1 MNFPRAVLSIL
12 RLHQAL
18 TTLHPLPPRPS
29 RFSLPLQLALAGA
42 LGIGSL
48 AIAQAETP
56 AASLAAPTVQLA
68 VAAPASPA
76 VALPPVARQLAAV
89 DPRWSSSFEAFAAAD
104 LKQAPQ
110 PGGVVFVGSSS
121 IRLWNDLETSFA
133 EQPVVIKRGFG
144 GSQLLDCVKL
154 VDRLVLPYKPRM
166 VVVYAG
172 ENDLSEGATPRD
184 VLERF
189 TAFVRAVKADLP
201 ESRIAF
207 VSIKPSPS
215 RAGMLAA
222 VRETNELIKAY
233 SVTEPSLDFI
243 DVFSSML
250 GADGQ
255 PRPELF
261 LGDRLHLN
269 AEGYALWQRIIA
281 LHLKG

>member
-1 MNFPRAVLSIL
+1 MLSIV
-12 RLHQAL
+12 RTHHSL
-18 TTLHPLPPRPS
+18 TALHPLPYRS
-29 RFSLPLQLALAGA
+29 LRFSLPLQLALAGG
-42 LGIGSL
+42 LWIGSL

-56 AASLAAPTVQLA
+56 PPSLAPATQQLA

-76 VALPPVARQLAAV
+76 TATPAVAQQLAAI

-133 EQPVVIKRGFG
+133 DQPVVIKRGFG

-154 VDRLVLPYKPRM
+154 VNRLVLPYKPRM

-172 ENDLSEGATPRD
+172 ENDLSEGATPND
-184 VLERF
+184 VLARF
-189 TAFVRAVKADLP
+189 TDFVRAVKAELP
-201 ESRIAF
+201 DSRIAF

-215 RAGMLAA
+215 RAGMLAS

-233 SVTEPSLDFI
+233 SVTEPQLDFI

-250 GADGQ
+250 GPDGQ

>member
-1 MNFPRAVLSIL
+1 MPALHDFFHRSLRSAPSLS
-12 RLHQAL
+12 
-18 TTLHPLPPRPS
+18 
-29 RFSLPLQLALAGA
+29 LALAGLLSA
-42 LGIGSL
+42 GVPAASW
-48 AIAQAETP
+48 AETP
-56 AASLAAPTVQLA
+56 VPTL
-68 VAAPASPA
+68 APASQVAVVAPAPA
-76 VALPPVARQLAAV
+76 VALAPPAAQFAAI

-104 LKQAPQ
+104 LKQAPL

-121 IRLWNDLETSFA
+121 IRLWNDLETSFSD
-133 EQPVVIKRGFG
+133 QPVVIKRGFG

-154 VDRLVLPYKPRM
+154 VNRLVLPYKPRM

-189 TAFVRAVKADLP
+189 TAFVRAVKAELP
-201 ESRIAF
+201 DSRIAF

-215 RAGMLAA
+215 RAGMLAS

-233 SVTEPSLDFI
+233 SVTEPQLDFI

-250 GADGQ
+250 GPDGQ
-255 PRPELF
+255 PRRELF

>member
-1 MNFPRAVLSIL
+1 MSALSFMSVRSL
-12 RLHQAL
+12 LS
-18 TTLHPLPPRPS
+18 TVPRPLVLAAGLVLG
-29 RFSLPLQLALAGA
+29 LPSGA
-42 LGIGSL
+42 R
-48 AIAQAETP
+48 AEAP
-56 AASLAAPTVQLA
+56 APLAAPTQ
-68 VAAPASPA
+68 
-76 VALPPVARQLAAV
+76 QLAAV
-89 DPRWSSSFEAFAAAD
+89 DPRWSASLEAFAAAD
-104 LKQAPQ
+104 LKQAPL

-133 EQPVVIKRGFG
+133 DQPVVIKRGFG

-154 VDRLVLPYKPRM
+154 VNRLVLPYKPRM

-172 ENDLSEGATPRD
+172 ENDLAEGASPRD
-184 VLERF
+184 VAERF
-189 TAFVRAVKADLP
+189 TAFVRAVKAGLP
-201 ESRIAF
+201 DSRIAF

-215 RAGMLAA
+215 RAGMIAA

-233 SVTEPSLDFI
+233 STTEPQLDFI

-250 GADGQ
+250 DVNGQ
-255 PRPELF
+255 PRGELF

>member
-1 MNFPRAVLSIL
+1 MLSIL
-12 RLHQAL
+12 RPHHSL
-18 TTLHPLPPRPS
+18 TALHPLPHRS
-29 RFSLPLQLALAGA
+29 LRFSLPLQLALAGA

-56 AASLAAPTVQLA
+56 PPSLAPATQQLA
-68 VAAPASPA
+68 VAAPASPT
-76 VALPPVARQLAAV
+76 VVVPPVAQKLAAI

-133 EQPVVIKRGFG
+133 DQPVVIKRGFG

-154 VDRLVLPYKPRM
+154 VNRLVLPYKPRM

-189 TAFVRAVKADLP
+189 TAFVRAVKAELP

-215 RAGMLAA
+215 RAGLMAS

-233 SVTEPSLDFI
+233 SVTEPQLDFI

>member
-1 MNFPRAVLSIL
+1 MPAVHPHLLRRPRAS
-12 RLHQAL
+12 
-18 TTLHPLPPRPS
+18 RP
-29 RFSLPLQLALAGA
+29 FSWALAVA
-42 LGIGSL
+42 LGIAFP
-48 AIAQAETP
+48 AISQAESPLPAQAP
-56 AASLAAPTVQLA
+56 ATQLA
-68 VAAPASPA
+68 VAAPPA
-76 VALPPVARQLAAV
+76 TALPGLAPAATQLAAI
-89 DPRWSSSFEAFAAAD
+89 DPRWSASFEAFAAAD

-121 IRLWNDLETSFA
+121 IRLWNDLETSFSD
-133 EQPVVIKRGFG
+133 QPVVIKRGFG

-154 VDRLVLPYKPRM
+154 VNRLVLPYKPRM

-184 VLERF
+184 VLARF
-189 TAFVRAVKADLP
+189 TDFVRAVKAELP
-201 ESRIAF
+201 DSRIAF

-215 RAGMLAA
+215 RAGMLAS

-233 SVTEPSLDFI
+233 SVTEPQLDFI
-243 DVFSSML
+243 DVHSAML
-250 GADGQ
+250 GPDGQ

-269 AEGYALWQRIIA
+269 AEGYSLWQRIIA

>member
-1 MNFPRAVLSIL
+1 MLSIL
-12 RLHQAL
+12 RAHHSLIAL
-18 TTLHPLPPRPS
+18 PQLPHRS
-29 RFSLPLQLALAGA
+29 LRFSLPLQLALAGA

-56 AASLAAPTVQLA
+56 APSLAAPAQQLA
-68 VAAPASPA
+68 VAAPASAA
-76 VALPPVARQLAAV
+76 VAAPPVAQQLAAI

-121 IRLWNDLETSFA
+121 IRLWNDLETSFSD
-133 EQPVVIKRGFG
+133 QSVVIKRGFG

-154 VDRLVLPYKPRM
+154 VNRLVLPYKPRM

-189 TAFVRAVKADLP
+189 TAFVRAVKAELP
-201 ESRIAF
+201 DSRIAF

-233 SVTEPSLDFI
+233 SVTEPQLDFI

-261 LGDRLHLN
+261 LGDQLHLN

>member
-1 MNFPRAVLSIL
+1 MERCHHPMPALLDLFKRSL
-12 RLHQAL
+12 RS
-18 TTLHPLPPRPS
+18 PS
-29 RFSLPLQLALAGA
+29 SLPLVWAGVLSA
-42 LGIGSL
+42 GVS
-48 AIAQAETP
+48 AVSWAEVP
-56 AASLAAPTVQLA
+56 VAEPVVA
-68 VAAPASPA
+68 VAPQAVVATPVA
-76 VALPPVARQLAAV
+76 VAPPATQLAAI
-89 DPRWSSSFEAFAAAD
+89 DPRWMSSFEAFAAAD

-133 EQPVVIKRGFG
+133 DQPVVIKRGFG

-154 VDRLVLPYKPRM
+154 VNRLVLPYKPRM

-172 ENDLSEGATPRD
+172 ENDLSEGATPHD

-189 TAFVRAVKADLP
+189 TDFVRAVKAELP

-215 RAGMLAA
+215 RLGILAS
-222 VRETNELIKAY
+222 VRETNELIRAY
-233 SVTEPSLDFI
+233 SVTEPQLDFI
-243 DVFSSML
+243 DVFSAML
-250 GADGQ
+250 GPDGQ

-269 AEGYALWQRIIA
+269 TEGYALWQRIIA
-281 LHLKG
+281 QHLKS